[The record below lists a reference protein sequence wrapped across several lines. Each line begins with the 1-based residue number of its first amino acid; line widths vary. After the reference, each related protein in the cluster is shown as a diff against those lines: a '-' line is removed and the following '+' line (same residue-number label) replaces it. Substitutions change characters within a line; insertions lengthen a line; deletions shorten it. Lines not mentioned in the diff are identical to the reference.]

1 MLKKMRKLLVVILA
15 LSMSLSLTACSKK
28 AIDADK
34 FEEIMEDEFDCD
46 VEDYLDID
54 VIDESLIARNDDDQY
69 IIEYSLYKEAKDAD
83 NIFDFDVRMYK
94 DKKEDGSLDGT
105 VKKSGSGSF
114 EKLVVKGDV
123 NYDDGYENEMYMVV
137 IRSGK
142 MIIKATVYDTGKKAV
157 KEVDSVI
164 EELGY

>member
-1 MLKKMRKLLVVILA
+1 MKKMRKLLVFVLVV
-15 LSMSLSLTACSKK
+15 SMILSLTACSKK

-46 VEDYLDID
+46 IEEYSDID
-54 VIDESLIARNDDDQY
+54 SIDESLVATNNDDQY
-69 IIEYSLYKEAKDAD
+69 FVEYSLYKEAKDAD
-83 NIFDFDVRMYK
+83 NIFDLDVEKYK
-94 DKKEDGSLDGT
+94 DRKEDGSLDGT

-114 EKLVVKGDV
+114 EKLVVKGDIE
-123 NYDDGYENEMYMVV
+123 NDYDDSLEIYMVV

-142 MIIKATVYDTGKKAV
+142 MIITATVYDNGKKAV
-157 KEVDSVI
+157 KEIDSVI